1 MRNKY
6 HTRYGTLQPKSSQ
19 QHYRDCPSGINQY
32 QTACCTRSTLRIY
45 FGVCNPSRPCLS
57 HECESNL
64 NQNRSLSY
72 SYVSPNQTRLPY
84 VLRFNPAPQTP
95 DFPYSTFTFTHGI
108 VHLGK
113 RTTLYLNKM
122 TVCIVLFNKNVFYI
136 YGQSADP
143 EVRSLPQK
151 R

>member
-72 SYVSPNQTRLPY
+72 SYVSPNQTRLPSVSVKIQSPLHNRQISY
-84 VLRFNPAPQTP
+84 VQSYTYQCALGGRVQVLATRFSRIILTVLP
-95 DFPYSTFTFTHGI
+95 
-108 VHLGK
+108 
-113 RTTLYLNKM
+113 RTTYASFIRRAV
-122 TVCIVLFNKNVFYI
+122 T
-136 YGQSADP
+136 
-143 EVRSLPQK
+143 
-151 R
+151 